1 MINIEIGFHCD
12 LKIKLF
18 RVGVIYP
25 KSVNGFSHVTDVKTG
40 FSMWLTD
47 FGFREQ
53 I

>member
-1 MINIEIGFHCD
+1 MINIETGFHCD

-25 KSVNGFSHVTDVKTG
+25 KSVNVTDVKTG
-40 FSMWLTD
+40 FRMWLTD